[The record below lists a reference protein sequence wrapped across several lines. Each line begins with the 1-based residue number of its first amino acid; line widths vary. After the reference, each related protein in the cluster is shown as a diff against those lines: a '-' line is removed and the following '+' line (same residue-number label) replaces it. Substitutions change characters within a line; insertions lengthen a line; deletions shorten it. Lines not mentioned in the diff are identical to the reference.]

1 MLCNHDWIDLNHDKS
16 GIELLLQT
24 LDFKKCDQPTYPQ
37 NRFVQN
43 PLTFL
48 TFVSVVCFFYVCLV
62 FQSVS
67 FIVSTKVNLE
77 DFNDFTYHL
86 IFSRCSDLT
95 TPNVRQSTI
104 CKTL

>member
-24 LDFKKCDQPTYPQ
+24 LDFEKCDQPTYPQ
-37 NRFVQN
+37 NRF
-43 PLTFL
+43 
-48 TFVSVVCFFYVCLV
+48 
-62 FQSVS
+62 VS

-77 DFNDFTYHL
+77 DFNEFTYHL

-95 TPNVRQSTI
+95 TPNIRQSTI